1 MAQKVTKFEY
11 GRAYESEYGYEENV
25 VVSRTEN
32 TVLFKPLNGMI
43 GDPCFFRR
51 KVKVMK
57 FRDGSKVEYCKA
69 RKRESGRIF
78 ASNLIED
85 YIDPIVKEPEV
96 IVTEKP
102 EEENL
107 PYYTQEQ
114 LIALSR
120 AKKSSSANARRQ
132 YIYKKFGGVKNEN
145 ERKKKI

>member
-1 MAQKVTKFEY
+1 MARKMTKFEY

-57 FRDGSKVEYCKA
+57 FRDGKKIEYCKA

-85 YIDPIVKEPEV
+85 YSDPIVKEPEV
-96 IVTEKP
+96 VVTEKP

-114 LIALSR
+114 LIALSKT
-120 AKKSSSANARRQ
+120 KKSSSANASRR
-132 YIYKKFGGVKNEN
+132 YIYKKL
-145 ERKKKI
+145 ILST